1 VISPVK
7 LNSTGCP
14 PNFLVLQGSH
24 QECQYALCTFGIP
37 KQALPVSSS
46 GEMRVQEHLRWIR
59 DRRDLEAQRRQ
70 QDMERAMS
78 GHADN
83 SVPPIPLWTSSP
95 QPGPQSHKNNNRIS
109 SADEDITFHPNDVLF
124 GRGKSVVEHDGN
136 AKFRN
141 LVSEYAEQFDKASRH
156 EKTLL
161 TETIVHQI
169 KMSGARF
176 LKRDEGG
183 EWEEVDHE
191 TARKKVAH
199 AFRNR
204 RKVSYTSSREGY

>member
-1 VISPVK
+1 MSV
-7 LNSTGCP
+7 
-14 PNFLVLQGSH
+14 H
-24 QECQYALCTFGIP
+24 D
-37 KQALPVSSS
+37 
-46 GEMRVQEHLRWIR
+46 HLLWIR
-59 DRRDLEAQRRQ
+59 DRRHLEAQRRQ
-70 QDMERAMS
+70 QEMEGAISR
-78 GHADN
+78 HADN
-83 SVPPIPLWTSSP
+83 CVPPIPLWTSSP
-95 QPGPQSHKNNNRIS
+95 QTDQQSHKNKNRIS

-136 AKFRN
+136 SRFRN
-141 LVSEYAEQFDKASRH
+141 LVSEYAEEFDKASRH

-176 LKRDEGG
+176 LKRDDGG

-204 RKVSYTSSREGY
+204 RKVSYASPREEY

>member
-1 VISPVK
+1 MRTIN
-7 LNSTGCP
+7 LNVNGSH
-14 PNFLVLQGSH
+14 PNLPSLGSH

-46 GEMRVQEHLRWIR
+46 GEMRIDEHLMWIR
-59 DRRDLEAQRRQ
+59 DRRYLEAQRRQ
-70 QDMERAMS
+70 QEMERVVAMHS
-78 GHADN
+78 DN
-83 SVPPIPLWTSSP
+83 CVPPIPLWTSSP
-95 QPGPQSHKNNNRIS
+95 QTEQQSHKSRHQIS
-109 SADEDITFHPNDVLF
+109 NADEDITFHPNDVLF

-141 LVSEYAEQFDKASRH
+141 LVSEYAEEFDKASRH

-169 KMSGARF
+169 KVSGARF
-176 LKRDEGG
+176 LKRDDGG

-204 RKVSYTSSREGY
+204 RKVSYASSREII